1 LIKGDFLVSRVSNII
16 KNTSRKKEDGSKYD
30 KDLQKERD
38 RLDKFLV
45 REEVEKEKSEG
56 QKTHE
61 RYRRK
66 QKSVNGADLTG
77 LIRPA
82 RPAAKRPGTFF
93 YGTLKRLGED
103 FSHNIEVME
112 KHFTLG
118 QSSKFRPCKETNKIY
133 CMTTGVLLHDC
144 ETGESFE

>member
-1 LIKGDFLVSRVSNII
+1 MSRVSNII
-16 KNTSRKKEDGSKYD
+16 NTVNRKPVDSGKYQ
-30 KDLQKERD
+30 KDLQPERA
-38 RLDKFLV
+38 RLDKYLE
-45 REEVEKEKSEG
+45 REEEEKAKDEA

-66 QKSVNGADLTG
+66 QKSVDGADLTN

-82 RPAAKRPGTFF
+82 LAEVKKPGTFF
-93 YGTLKRLGED
+93 YGTLKKLGED

-133 CMTTGVLLHDC
+133 CMSTGNLLYDC

>member
-1 LIKGDFLVSRVSNII
+1 LSRVSNII
-16 KNTSRKKEDGSKYD
+16 NTVSRKQADSEKYTKELRPERERLNKY
-30 KDLQKERD
+30 LE
-38 RLDKFLV
+38 
-45 REEVEKEKSEG
+45 REEEEKAKDEG

-66 QKSVNGADLTG
+66 QKSVDGADLTS

-93 YGTLKRLGED
+93 YGTLKKLGED

-112 KHFTLG
+112 RHFTLG

-133 CMTTGVLLHDC
+133 SLTTGDLLYDC